1 MHIRKGQVYLPRPTI
16 PTNMNKSLIDPYGR
30 QLNYLRLSVT
40 DRCNFRCYYCMPEEG
55 MNFVDRKDLLSYEE
69 LEQLVRLFFRL
80 GINKIRIT
88 GGEPFVRRGIMDFL
102 TGISQIDQLNQITV
116 TSNGTLSAAHRE
128 KLKELGI
135 LKINISMDAL
145 DRQRF
150 LEMTR
155 RDRFEE
161 VYQCVMDLLREGFEV
176 KLNCVVA
183 DDKNIQD
190 IVPFIQLTESHPLS
204 VRFLEEMPFN
214 GQNTFNL
221 PRWNHKAIYGHI
233 LQHFPQVQ
241 KIRDEANSTS
251 VNYKVPGYLGSFGI
265 IPSFSRTFCGS
276 CNRIRLSATG
286 ELRTCLYG
294 PPAGNLRDLLR
305 GGMSLAGI
313 ESELLRMVASRAKDG
328 FAAEALHAKTPTTSM
343 SFLGG

>member
-1 MHIRKGQVYLPRPTI
+1 MKKI
-16 PTNMNKSLIDPYGR
+16 LIDQYGR

-69 LEQLVRLFFRL
+69 LEQLTRLFVGL
-80 GINKIRIT
+80 GVDKIRIT

-102 TGISQIDQLNQITV
+102 STLSTMKGLEQITV
-116 TSNGTLSAAHRE
+116 TSNGTLSEDHRGQ
-128 KLKELGI
+128 LKSLGI
-135 LKINISMDAL
+135 LKINISMDSL

-150 LEMTR
+150 FEMTR

-161 VYQCVMDLLREGFEV
+161 VYQCVMDLLNEGFQV

-183 DDKNIQD
+183 DDKNIHD
-190 IVPFIQLTESHPLS
+190 IVPFIQLTEFYPIS

-214 GQNTFNL
+214 GQDTFNL
-221 PRWNHKAIYGHI
+221 PRWNYKAILDHI
-233 LQHFPQVQ
+233 QHHFPQIQ
-241 KIRDEANSTS
+241 KLQDEANGTS
-251 VNYKVPGYLGSFGI
+251 VNYKIPGYQGSFGV
-265 IPSFSRTFCGS
+265 IPSFSRTFCGT

-305 GGMSLAGI
+305 SGAGI
-313 ESELLRMVASRAKDG
+313 EGIEQELIRMVARRAKDG
-328 FAAEALHAKTPTTSM
+328 FEAEAMHAKTPTTSM

>member
-1 MHIRKGQVYLPRPTI
+1 MKKI
-16 PTNMNKSLIDPYGR
+16 LIDQYGR

-40 DRCNFRCYYCMPEEG
+40 DRCNYRCYYCMPEEG

-69 LEQLVRLFFRL
+69 LEQLTRLFVGL
-80 GINKIRIT
+80 GVDKIRIT

-102 TGISQIDQLNQITV
+102 STLSTMKGLEQITV
-116 TSNGTLSAAHRE
+116 TSNGTLSEDHRGQ
-128 KLKELGI
+128 LKSLGI
-135 LKINISMDAL
+135 LKINISMDSL

-150 LEMTR
+150 FEMTR

-161 VYQCVMDLLREGFEV
+161 VYQCVMDLLNEGFQV

-190 IVPFIQLTESHPLS
+190 IVPFIQLTEFYPIS

-214 GQNTFNL
+214 GQDTFNL
-221 PRWNHKAIYGHI
+221 PRWNYKAILDHI
-233 LQHFPQVQ
+233 QHHFPQIQ
-241 KIRDEANSTS
+241 KLQDEANGTS
-251 VNYKVPGYLGSFGI
+251 VNYKIPGYQGSFGV
-265 IPSFSRTFCGS
+265 IPSFSRTFCGT

-305 GGMSLAGI
+305 SGAGI
-313 ESELLRMVASRAKDG
+313 EGIEQELIRMVARRAKDG
-328 FAAEALHAKTPTTSM
+328 FEAEAMHAKTPTTSM

>member
-1 MHIRKGQVYLPRPTI
+1 MKKI
-16 PTNMNKSLIDPYGR
+16 LIDQYGR

-69 LEQLVRLFFRL
+69 LEQLTRLFVGL
-80 GINKIRIT
+80 GVDKIRIT

-102 TGISQIDQLNQITV
+102 STLSTMKGLEQITV
-116 TSNGTLSAAHRE
+116 TSNGTLSEDHRGQ
-128 KLKELGI
+128 LKSLGI
-135 LKINISMDAL
+135 LKINISMDSL

-150 LEMTR
+150 FEMTR

-161 VYQCVMDLLREGFEV
+161 VYQCVMDLLNEGFQV

-190 IVPFIQLTESHPLS
+190 IVPFIQLTEFYPIS

-214 GQNTFNL
+214 GQDTFNL
-221 PRWNHKAIYGHI
+221 PRWNYKAILDHI
-233 LQHFPQVQ
+233 QHHFPQIQ
-241 KIRDEANSTS
+241 KLQDEANGTS
-251 VNYKVPGYLGSFGI
+251 VNYKIPGYQGSFGV
-265 IPSFSRTFCGS
+265 IPSFSRTFCGT

-305 GGMSLAGI
+305 SGAGI
-313 ESELLRMVASRAKDG
+313 EGIEQELIRMVARRAKDG
-328 FAAEALHAKTPTTSM
+328 FEAEAMHAKTPTTSM

>member
-1 MHIRKGQVYLPRPTI
+1 MPIHNRSLPKPPEPSAEKMKKT
-16 PTNMNKSLIDPYGR
+16 LIDPYGR

-69 LEQLVRLFFRL
+69 MEQLTRIFVGL
-80 GINKIRIT
+80 GIDKIRIT

-102 TGISQIDQLNQITV
+102 STISQIDHLNQITV
-116 TSNGTLSAAHRE
+116 TSNGTLSPAYRAQ
-128 KLKELGI
+128 LKTLGI
-135 LKINISMDAL
+135 IKINISMDAL

-150 LEMTR
+150 FEMTR
-155 RDRFEE
+155 RDRFDE
-161 VYQCVMDLLREGFEV
+161 VYQCVMDLLQEGFEV

-183 DDKNIQD
+183 DEKNIAD
-190 IVPFIQLTESHPLS
+190 IVPFIQLTEFHALS

-214 GQNTFNL
+214 GQDTFNL
-221 PRWNHKAIYGHI
+221 PRWNYQAIFEHI
-233 LQHFPQVQ
+233 LSHFPQVQ
-241 KIRDEANSTS
+241 KITDGANSTS
-251 VNYKVPGYLGSFGI
+251 INYKVPGYLGSFGI
-265 IPSFSRTFCGS
+265 IPSFSRTFCGT

-305 GGMSLAGI
+305 SGATTENI
-313 ESELLRMVASRAKDG
+313 EEELIRIVATRAKDG